1 MPSAETGWWR
11 AVHHANRRLRS
22 VVCSRRSRRPPQGAC
37 STGVTRA
44 SAVASIPGDYLVL
57 YQRWGSAYGVP
68 WQLLAAVGSVE
79 SRHGR
84 DPGAFVP
91 HTRGVL
97 GPMQFQAASNA
108 QALRTN
114 DAGDQG
120 FGGTWGE
127 WRRSSGHPPYRMD
140 DPDDEIAAAAA
151 KIASDA
157 GAGRVWTRALWRYN
171 ALHSYRKAVLRR
183 AARLGMNS
191 ACGLLGR
198 PAAPTVPAQPAVAAT
213 PKTVPATPKGLL
225 SNDALAF
232 APAAAGRHR
241 RGIADRSASSR
252 SWPGSLQRHRI
263 VVERHPHRAPPLRDG
278 HRTRSRTTGMDAQR
292 RSARSMARP
301 WRWIARRGRALGSAA
316 VSLRV
321 AAADEIGI
329 ALVDPANPRWFT
341 GPDEQAEI
349 AHRLRRRRREALAA
363 DHVDADSALHALRG
377 VPLDGAVEVVG
388 AGLREGDREA
398 RCSCRRRWRLSSW
411 TPTSST
417 LPAVEQQVVRACPC
431 SLARTCTSCR
441 ARASSARR

>member
-1 MPSAETGWWR
+1 MR
-11 AVHHANRRLRS
+11 AGLSTRVAIAL
-22 VVCSRRSRRPPQGAC
+22 VVCSIVPATAQGAC

-97 GPMQFQAASNA
+97 GPMQFQAGSNA

-114 DAGDQG
+114 KAGDQG

-157 GAGRVWTRALWRYN
+157 GSGRVWTRALWRYN
-171 ALHSYRKAVLRR
+171 ALHSYRKSVLRR

-198 PAAPTVPAQPAVAAT
+198 PAAPTAPAQPAVAAAK
-213 PKTVPATPKGLL
+213 PKVVPATPTGLL

-232 APAAAGRHR
+232 APAAADDIAHGV
-241 RGIADRSASSR
+241 ADRRLVGLLA
-252 SWPGSLQRHRI
+252 WIAQHHRI
-263 VVERHPHRAPPLRDG
+263 VVTVIRTGHPRYVTGTHKVSNHWYGRAATISEVDGEPVAPGSRAAAALWDQLLRAPK
-278 HRTRSRTTGMDAQR
+278 
-292 RSARSMARP
+292 
-301 WRWIARRGRALGSAA
+301 
-316 VSLRV
+316 SLRPT
-321 AAADEIGI
+321 EIGSPW
-329 ALVDPANPRWFT
+329 ADPANPRWFT

-349 AHRLRRRRREALAA
+349 HVGFDAA
-363 DHVDADSALHALRG
+363 
-377 VPLDGAVEVVG
+377 GAKR
-388 AGLREGDREA
+388 AG
-398 RCSCRRRWRLSSW
+398 
-411 TPTSST
+411 
-417 LPAVEQQVVRACPC
+417 
-431 SLARTCTSCR
+431 
-441 ARASSARR
+441 